1 MRFKTMRMRNFAF
14 MIIAFF
20 AMISVGCAERANE
33 ETSSVEV
40 EDVKQET
47 QDLMEAL
54 QGYTADQRDE
64 AVQKTSE
71 ALDRL
76 DQRISE
82 LETRIENNWDE
93 MSEATREQSRAS
105 LQALRDQRVQVA
117 EWHDS
122 LKSSSADAWD
132 HTKQG
137 FSEAYGALA
146 EAWENAQKEF
156 SAE

>member
-20 AMISVGCAERANE
+20 AMISVGCAETKND
-33 ETSSVEV
+33 ETSVEA

-54 QGYTADQRDE
+54 QGYTADQRYE
-64 AVQKTSE
+64 AIQKSSE

-93 MSEATREQSRAS
+93 MNEATREQSRAS
-105 LQALRDQRVQVA
+105 LKALRDQRVQVA
-117 EWHDS
+117 EWYGS
-122 LKSSSADAWD
+122 LKNSSADSWD

-146 EAWENAQKEF
+146 EAWEKAQKEF

>member
-1 MRFKTMRMRNFAF
+1 MKFETMRMRNFVL
-14 MIIAFF
+14 MVIAFF
-20 AMISVGCAERANE
+20 AMISVGCAERANDE
-33 ETSSVEV
+33 AAVEV

-47 QDLMEAL
+47 QDLMETL
-54 QGYTADQRDE
+54 QDYTIDQRDE
-64 AVQKTSE
+64 VVQKTSE
-71 ALDRL
+71 ALDGL

-82 LETRIENNWDE
+82 LETHIENNWDE

-105 LQALRDQRVQVA
+105 LTALRDQRAQVA

-146 EAWENAQKEF
+146 EAWEKAQKEF
-156 SAE
+156 GAE